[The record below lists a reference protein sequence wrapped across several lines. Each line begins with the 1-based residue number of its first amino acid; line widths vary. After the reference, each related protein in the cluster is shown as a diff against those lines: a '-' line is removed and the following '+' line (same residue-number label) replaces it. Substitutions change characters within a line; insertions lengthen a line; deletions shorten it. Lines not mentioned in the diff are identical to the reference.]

1 MNLREIY
8 KEALKDPSFKI
19 DAVLPSQ
26 YGNIEKMLGKIA
38 EDEYISEWKHTA
50 GEISYEYHIHQQET
64 GHILQNLLEQGMR
77 GGNPRLTKVYSKKDL
92 IDLVQGA
99 LMV

>member
-38 EDEYISEWKHTA
+38 EDE
-50 GEISYEYHIHQQET
+50 
-64 GHILQNLLEQGMR
+64 
-77 GGNPRLTKVYSKKDL
+77 
-92 IDLVQGA
+92 
-99 LMV
+99 